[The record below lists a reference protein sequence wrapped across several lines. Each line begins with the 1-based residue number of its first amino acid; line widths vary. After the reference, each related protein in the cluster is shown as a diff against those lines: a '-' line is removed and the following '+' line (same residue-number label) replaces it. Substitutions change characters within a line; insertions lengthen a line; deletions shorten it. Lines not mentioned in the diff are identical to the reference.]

1 MSEKTSGEADEP
13 MSKYTGSDFD
23 EFLKDEGILQEVT
36 ARAHKRL
43 LALQLSDAMKASNTS
58 KLQLAK
64 RLQTSRSQIDRL
76 LDPDNTAVTLESLER
91 LAQAV
96 GKQLRVEFA

>member
-1 MSEKTSGEADEP
+1 
-13 MSKYTGSDFD
+13 MSKYTGSNFD
-23 EFLKDEGILQEVT
+23 AFLKDEGILEEVT

-43 LALQLSDAMKASNTS
+43 LALQLNDAMKASNTS
-58 KLQLAK
+58 KTQLAE
-64 RLQTSRSQIDRL
+64 RLQTSRSQVDRL

>member
-1 MSEKTSGEADEP
+1 

-23 EFLKDEGILQEVT
+23 EFLKDEGILEEVT
-36 ARAHKRL
+36 ARALKRL
-43 LALQLSDAMKASNTS
+43 LALQLNDAMKASNTT
-58 KLQLAK
+58 KTQLAE
-64 RLQTSRSQIDRL
+64 RLQTSRSQVDRL

>member
-1 MSEKTSGEADEP
+1 MTS

-23 EFLKDEGILQEVT
+23 EFLKDEGILEEVT
-36 ARAHKRL
+36 ARALKRL
-43 LALQLSDAMKASNTS
+43 LALQLNDAMKASNTT
-58 KLQLAK
+58 KTQLAE
-64 RLQTSRSQIDRL
+64 RLQTSRSQVDRL

>member
-1 MSEKTSGEADEP
+1 VKERISGKVGEA
-13 MSKYTGSDFD
+13 MNRYTGSDFD
-23 EFLKDEGILQEVT
+23 EFLKDEGILEEVT

-43 LALQLSDAMKASNTS
+43 LTLQLNDAMKASNTS
-58 KLQLAK
+58 KTQLAE
-64 RLQTSRSQIDRL
+64 RLQTSRSQVDRL